1 MKLISFDPLRTLAMP
16 GVRFVKPE
24 HWLRER
30 EALQDADWVLFP
42 EYWQVN
48 ALHYGLKARIFPS
61 LAS

>member
-16 GVRFVKPE
+16 GVRVVKPE

-42 EYWQVN
+42 E
-48 ALHYGLKARIFPS
+48 
-61 LAS
+61 